1 MIPLS
6 DSNPPA
12 RAPVVNRLLLLINL
26 AVWLYTFSLTRDPAA
41 LAAFYDRYAFDWT
54 RAVGQL
60 SAGDP
65 GIEAAAALGTL
76 VTHMFLHGGWL
87 HVIGNL
93 LYLWIF
99 GDNVEDRLGHARYL
113 AFYLLC
119 GAVAAIG
126 QGLIAPAPMVGA
138 SGAVAGVLGAYLF
151 LFPGSRVRTL
161 VFLGFF
167 ITIVQL
173 PALLVIGLWIVV
185 QLLSGLAELRMS
197 EIGPASNVAFFAH
210 VAGFVAGILL
220 LAVLRPSR
228 RARVR

>member
-6 DSNPPA
+6 DSNPTA
-12 RAPVVNRLLLLINL
+12 RSPIVNRGLLLVNL
-26 AVWLYTFSLTRDPAA
+26 LVWLYTFSLAGDPAA
-41 LAAFYDRYAFDWT
+41 IEDFYARFAFDWT
-54 RAVGQL
+54 AFQAGL
-60 SAGDP
+60 SSGLSVETLWVFVP
-65 GIEAAAALGTL
+65 L
-76 VTHMFLHGGWL
+76 VTHMFVHGGWL

-99 GDNVEDRLGHARYL
+99 GDNVEERLGSLRYL

-119 GAVAAIG
+119 GIAAAVG

-161 VFLGFF
+161 IFLGLF

-173 PALLVIGLWIVV
+173 PAIVVIGLWIAV
-185 QLLSGLAELRMS
+185 QVLSGLADLRMS
-197 EIGPASNVAFFAH
+197 DTGTAANIAFFAH
-210 VAGFVAGILL
+210 VVGFIAGILL
-220 LAVLRPSR
+220 LAVLRPPR
-228 RARVR
+228 RPRVR

>member
-6 DSNPPA
+6 DSNPTA
-12 RAPVVNRLLLLINL
+12 RAPIVNRALLLVNL
-26 AVWLYTFSLTRDPAA
+26 VVWLYTFSLSRDPAA
-41 LAAFYDRYAFDWT
+41 LEAFYTRYAFDWSRT
-54 RAVGQL
+54 VAQL
-60 SAGDP
+60 SSGTVGLDSV
-65 GIEAAAALGTL
+65 ETLSTL

-99 GDNVEDRLGHARYL
+99 GDNVEERFGSVRYL

-119 GAVAAIG
+119 GIIAAVG
-126 QGLIAPAPMVGA
+126 QGIIQPAPMVGA

-161 VFLGFF
+161 IFLGLF

-173 PALLVIGLWIVV
+173 PAIVVIGLWIVV
-185 QLLSGLAELRMS
+185 QVLSGLAELRMS
-197 EIGPASNVAFFAH
+197 EVGPASNVAFFAH
-210 VAGFVAGILL
+210 VVGFVAGILL